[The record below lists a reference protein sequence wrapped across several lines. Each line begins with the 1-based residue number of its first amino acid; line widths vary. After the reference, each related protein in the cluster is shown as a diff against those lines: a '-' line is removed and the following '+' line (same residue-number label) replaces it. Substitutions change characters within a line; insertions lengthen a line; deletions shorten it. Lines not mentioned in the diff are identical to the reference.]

1 MTSKSRTLVV
11 SAVLVVVILVV
22 GWLAR
27 DTVYGTA
34 SAKVTTRTTTV
45 QRGTVQSTVTATGNV
60 SPASILSVN
69 FQTGGMVTEIDV
81 KAGDQV
87 KAGQTL
93 AKIDDTQLQAAL
105 VSAQAAVN
113 SAQLNLANAQQPV
126 TATIA
131 AQNAAALQTAQQ
143 QVATAQ
149 ANINST
155 QQSAAVNAVGYQNS
169 VNQAQAQLAR
179 DTNQLA
185 TDQANCA
192 SSGTTATTTAAGG
205 GSGGGGSGGQ
215 PSGGGS
221 SGAGASCTT
230 VLTQDQT
237 AVTKDTDSVTNVTQQ
252 QSSGLLKDQQSIQ
265 SASNSL
271 ISAQNN
277 LASTQASNDA
287 KAAVVPTAV
296 ATAQAQVTTAQAN
309 LVTAQRNE
317 TNATLT
323 APRDGTIVSLNGLVG
338 QTVSGGGTS
347 ASAATSSAG
356 GTASGAGSSSSA
368 FITLD
373 DVSALQVVS
382 GFAEVDASKVQLG
395 QAATVTLN
403 ALPNQSVPAQVT
415 RVDVNST
422 VVSNVVTYNVGV
434 TLTNPPVGV
443 KPGMTASVSVV
454 VGQQD
459 NVLMLPTAD
468 VTTRGGTATVTL
480 LRSGKQIVQAVTTGL
495 VGDATTEITSG
506 VNEGDTV
513 VTPTV
518 SVTTGAATGTGTGA
532 TRTGGLGGAGGG
544 AGGAGAIFGG
554 GGGGAG
560 AGGGG

>member
-1 MTSKSRTLVV
+1 MTPKSRTLAV
-11 SAVLVVVILVV
+11 SGVLVAVILVV

-69 FQTGGMVTEIDV
+69 FQTGGTVTEVDV

-105 VSAQAAVN
+105 ASAQAAVN

-131 AQNAAALQTAQQ
+131 AQNTAALQTSQQ

-149 ANINST
+149 ANINSA
-155 QQSAAVNAVGYQNS
+155 QQSAAVNAAGYQNT
-169 VNQAQAQLAR
+169 VNQAQTQLAR

-192 SSGTTATTTAAGG
+192 SSGTTPATTP
-205 GSGGGGSGGQ
+205 SGG
-215 PSGGGS
+215 SGGGS
-221 SGAGASCTT
+221 SGGGASCATLL
-230 VLTQDQT
+230 VQDQT
-237 AVTKDTDSVTNVTQQ
+237 AVNKDTDAVSNATQQ
-252 QSSGLLKDQQSIQ
+252 QASGLLKDQQSIQ
-265 SASNSL
+265 SAANSL
-271 ISAQNN
+271 TSAQNN

-287 KAAVVPTAV
+287 KAAVIPTAV
-296 ATAQAQVTTAQAN
+296 ATAQAQVTQAQAN

-323 APRDGTIVSLNGLVG
+323 APRDGTVVTVNGLVG
-338 QTVSGGGTS
+338 QTVAGGGTS
-347 ASAATSSAG
+347 SSATSSSAG
-356 GTASGAGSSSSA
+356 GTASGASSSASA

-395 QAATVTLN
+395 QAATVSLN
-403 ALPNQSVPAQVT
+403 ALPNQTVPAQVT

-468 VTTRGGTATVTL
+468 VSTRGGTATVTL

-495 VGDATTEITSG
+495 VGDATTEIMSG

-518 SVTTGAATGTGTGA
+518 SVTTGATTGTGA
-532 TRTGGLGGAGGG
+532 TRTGGLGGTGTGAGAGGAGAVFGGGAGGG
-544 AGGAGAIFGG
+544 AGGGG
-554 GGGGAG
+554 
-560 AGGGG
+560 

>member
-11 SAVLVVVILVV
+11 SAVLVAVILVV

-69 FQTGGMVTEIDV
+69 FQTGGTVTEIDV

-131 AQNAAALQTAQQ
+131 AQNAAAWQTAQQ

-149 ANINST
+149 ANINSA

-179 DTNQLA
+179 DTSQLA

-192 SSGTTATTTAAGG
+192 TTGTIASTTA
-205 GSGGGGSGGQ
+205 SGGGSGGQ
-215 PSGGGS
+215 SPGGQSSGGPSSGGQSSGGG
-221 SGAGASCTT
+221 ASCAT

-265 SASNSL
+265 SAANSL

-277 LASTQASNDA
+277 LAATQASNDA

-296 ATAQAQVTTAQAN
+296 ATAQAQVTQAQAN

-323 APRDGTIVSLNGLVG
+323 APRDGTVVTVNGLVG
-338 QTVSGGGTS
+338 QAVSGGGTS

-373 DVSALQVVS
+373 DVSAFQVVS

-403 ALPNQSVPAQVT
+403 ALPNQSVAAQVT

-454 VGQQD
+454 VAQQD
-459 NVLMLPTAD
+459 NVLVLPTAD

-532 TRTGGLGGAGGG
+532 TRAGGLGGASGG
-544 AGGAGAIFGG
+544 AGGAGALFGG
-554 GGGGAG
+554 GGGG
-560 AGGGG
+560 